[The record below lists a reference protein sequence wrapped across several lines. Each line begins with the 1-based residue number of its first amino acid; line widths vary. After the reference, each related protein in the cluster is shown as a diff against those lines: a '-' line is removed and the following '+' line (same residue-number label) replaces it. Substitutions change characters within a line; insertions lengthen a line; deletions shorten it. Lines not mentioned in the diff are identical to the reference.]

1 MRPVVFVHGVRTSSE
16 IWTEQVAAM
25 ERAGHPVVTV
35 DLPGHGRREHERFS
49 LAAAHRAID
58 QAVESCDMP
67 PLLVGMSLG
76 GYMSLAYAALHQP
89 KLAGLVLAGC
99 TTELRGKPL
108 SLYRRISAR
117 LVQTFR
123 PSATSWR
130 VVTDMLA
137 AVHGHSSLADL
148 RRLLVPVWFVN
159 GGRDLLRLD
168 ERRFL
173 AAHPDAHLT
182 VVPRVGHD
190 VNLFAPAAF
199 NRVLTEA
206 LHALRRSPA
215 RTAA

>member
-1 MRPVVFVHGVRTSSE
+1 MRPVVFVHGVRTSSA

-35 DLPGHGRREHERFS
+35 DLPGHGARAHERFS
-49 LAAAHRAID
+49 LAAAHRVID
-58 QAVESCDMP
+58 EAVESCPIP

-99 TTELRGKPL
+99 TTEIRGKPL
-108 SLYRRISAR
+108 HLYRRVSAA
-117 LVQTFR
+117 LVRAFR
-123 PSATSWR
+123 PSETSWH

-137 AVHGHSSLADL
+137 AVHGHSPLADL

-159 GGRDLLRLD
+159 GARDVLRLD

-173 AAHPDAHLT
+173 AAHPDARLT

-206 LHALRRSPA
+206 LHALRP
-215 RTAA
+215 TAAARA

>member
-25 ERAGHPVVTV
+25 QRAGHPVVTV
-35 DLPGHGRREHERFS
+35 DLPGHGRRRDERFS

-58 QAVESCDMP
+58 EAVESCAMP

-99 TTELRGKPL
+99 TTEIRGKPVH
-108 SLYRRISAR
+108 LYRRIAAR
-117 LVQTFR
+117 LVRTFR
-123 PSATSWR
+123 PSATSWH

-137 AVHGHSSLADL
+137 SVHGHSSLADL

-159 GGRDLLRLD
+159 GARDLMRLE

-173 AAHPDAHLT
+173 AAHPDSRLT
-182 VVPRVGHD
+182 VVPGVGHD

-206 LHALRRSPA
+206 LHALRP
-215 RTAA
+215 RTVRGA

>member
-1 MRPVVFVHGVRTSSE
+1 MRPVVFVHGVRTSSA

-35 DLPGHGRREHERFS
+35 DLPGHGTRAHERFS

-58 QAVESCDMP
+58 EAVETCAMP

-99 TTELRGKPL
+99 TTEPRGKPL
-108 SLYRRISAR
+108 SLYRRVAAQ
-117 LVQTFR
+117 LVRTFR
-123 PSATSWR
+123 PSTTSWH
-130 VVTDMLA
+130 VVTDMLTS
-137 AVHGHSSLADL
+137 VHGHSSLADL

-159 GGRDLLRLD
+159 GARDLLRLD

-173 AAHPDAHLT
+173 AAHPGSTLT
-182 VVPRVGHD
+182 VVPGVGHD
-190 VNLFAPAAF
+190 VNLCAPAAF
-199 NRVLTEA
+199 NRVLAEA
-206 LHALRRSPA
+206 LHALRP
-215 RTAA
+215 TALHGAA